1 MEHYNYWICV
11 ALMMIGFYA
20 VIAKPN
26 LVKKAMGLSLFQTGI
41 FLFYIS
47 IAKILGG
54 TAPVVVDDP
63 TARYSSPLPHALIL
77 TAIVVSVST
86 LAVAMALVVNVK
98 RAYGTVEDDEIR
110 RMDEADAAREL
121 AEAPARP
128 EGP

>member
-54 TAPVVVDDP
+54 TAPVVTDDP
-63 TARYSSPLPHALIL
+63 ATRYSNPLPHALIL

-110 RMDEADAAREL
+110 HMDETQSATPSVAATSL
-121 AEAPARP
+121 SDSP
-128 EGP
+128 